1 MNTRN
6 NLALAAAAVALL
18 AAAAYLWQTHVKPPA
33 PVEAAPPPAIQ
44 VEGGRTLRIQPGA
57 PQLSYLH
64 IEAVAALPAPLVE
77 ALNARVAYDDN
88 VTARVFAPAAGRI
101 LALPVQ
107 AGDAVA
113 AGARLAVLDIPDYA
127 DLHKADA
134 ELRLRRAAF
143 ERARL
148 LFEHD
153 AIARK
158 EVESAENELAAAGA
172 ESERAHARLR
182 NLRPLAGQGGFALN
196 SPLAGIVTERQANPG
211 MEVRPDQD
219 KPLFVVSDPS
229 RLWVIAELPEKD
241 LARVRVGQSVGIEV
255 DAWPQKSFPGRVL
268 AVGDVVD
275 PQSRRVPVRCAVENP
290 ERLLKPEMFARV
302 TLESEGRHLPRV
314 PNKSIV
320 TEGVNDFVFVEKE
333 AGVIEKRQV
342 RLSWRGHEASFV
354 GEGLSAGERVVTTGA
369 LLLNAELS
377 GN

>member
-18 AAAAYLWQTHVKPPA
+18 AAAAYLWQTHVSPPA
-33 PVEAAPPPAIQ
+33 AVEAAPPPAIQ

-64 IEAVAALPAPLVE
+64 IEAVAALPAPLIE

-148 LFEHD
+148 LFDHD

-158 EVESAENELAAAGA
+158 DLEAAENDLAAAGA

-275 PQSRRVPVRCAVENP
+275 AQSRRVPVRCSVDNH

-342 RLSWRGHEASFV
+342 KLSWRGHETSFV
-354 GEGLSAGERVVTTGA
+354 GEGLAAGERVVTAGA